1 MTTNQNATATAAT
14 SADAHV
20 PAPVQRISLPEQAA
34 EFYRAMIKLDRA
46 AAQGVDPIV
55 AELVKTRASQ
65 INGCAFCL
73 DMHTTDARKIGE
85 QEHRLY
91 SLSAWREAPWFTAR
105 ERAALALT
113 EAVTLVTEGHVPD
126 AVYDEAAKQFDQP
139 ELAQLIALIIAIN
152 SWNRIAIATRLSP
165 APRQA

>member
-1 MTTNQNATATAAT
+1 MTTNENTAAT
-14 SADAHV
+14 TATSPDALV
-20 PAPVQRISLPEQAA
+20 PAPVQRLSMPEQAA
-34 EFYRAMIKLDRA
+34 EFYRSMIKLDRA
-46 AAQGVDPIV
+46 ANLGVDPIV
-55 AELVKTRASQ
+55 AELVKIRASQ

-73 DMHTTDARKIGE
+73 DMHTTDARKLGE

-91 SLSAWREAPWFTAR
+91 SLPAWRETPWFTAR

-126 AVYDEAAKQFDQP
+126 AVYDEAAKQFDQQ